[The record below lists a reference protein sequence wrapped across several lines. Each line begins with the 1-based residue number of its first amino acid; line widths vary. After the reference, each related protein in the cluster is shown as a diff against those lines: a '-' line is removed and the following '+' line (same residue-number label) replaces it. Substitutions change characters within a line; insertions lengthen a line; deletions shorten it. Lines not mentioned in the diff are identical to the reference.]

1 MTRMLIAATVAAT
14 FFATNLLAAET
25 VSPLAPGKPA
35 GVTKAQANDNT
46 TLYYILG
53 VGALGGILLGLSTAQ
68 HGSVVPTA
76 TAGAGASTVTTT

>member
-25 VSPLAPGKPA
+25 ASPLAPGKPA

-46 TLYYILG
+46 TLYYVLG
-53 VGALGGILLGLSTAQ
+53 AGALGGILLGLSTSQ
-68 HGSVVPTA
+68 HGNVVPTA
-76 TAGAGASTVTTT
+76 TAGAAAATTTT